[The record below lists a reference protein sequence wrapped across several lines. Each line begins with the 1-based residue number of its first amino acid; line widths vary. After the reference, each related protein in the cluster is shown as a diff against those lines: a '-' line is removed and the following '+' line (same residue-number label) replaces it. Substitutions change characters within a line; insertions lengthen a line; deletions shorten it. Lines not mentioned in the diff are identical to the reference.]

1 MDRIMFTASTTGSD
15 RAEIEAELDAEAR
28 RFFGGDRF
36 VRRSLT
42 VDCSPAA
49 RRCDG
54 TVTEWSYMAT
64 ADYSNVLP

>member
-1 MDRIMFTASTTGSD
+1 MKRITFTASTTGHD
-15 RAEIEAELDAEAR
+15 RAKVEAELDAEAR

-36 VRRSLT
+36 AQRSLT